1 MMGCF
6 TGSWISLDK
15 TLLTQ
20 IIPITKITQIS
31 TSELTLNWSRL
42 LEGGRLM
49 EEAFILPQEIQEELC
64 KRNIC

>member
-1 MMGCF
+1 MMVCF
-6 TGSWISLDK
+6 TVSWISLDK

-20 IIPITKITQIS
+20 II
-31 TSELTLNWSRL
+31 ELTLNWSRL